1 LTRALVVAALTLLPA
16 AAAAQK
22 ADKFDATFRKYSKR
36 FFGIGFDWRVFKAQ
50 AIAESNLNPDA
61 RSHVGAVGLMQLMPS
76 TFGAVRTKNPEFQ
89 DIDDPQWNIA
99 AGIRYDSQLWTSWGD
114 QESVPDRIRFMFGAY
129 NAGRVPL
136 LRAQDKAREERLN
149 ERAWSSIE
157 IVAPKVPRWR
167 HGETL
172 SYVRRIDE
180 NFSKISLTG
189 DGLDGLVGR

>member
-1 LTRALVVAALTLLPA
+1 MTRALVVAALTLFPA
-16 AAAAQK
+16 AAMAQK

-36 FFGIGFDWRVFKAQ
+36 FFGIGFDWRLFKAQ

-76 TFGAVRTKNPEFQ
+76 TFRAVRTKNPEFES
-89 DIDDPQWNIA
+89 IDDPQWNIA
-99 AGIRYDSQLWTSWGD
+99 AGIQYDSQLWTLWGD
-114 QESVPDRIRFMFGAY
+114 QETVPDRIRFMLGAY

-136 LRAQDKAREERLN
+136 LRAQDKAREARLN

-157 IVAPKVPRWR
+157 IVAPNVPRWR

-180 NFSKISLTG
+180 NFSKLSMTG
-189 DGLDGLVGR
+189 EGLDGFVGN

>member
-1 LTRALVVAALTLLPA
+1 LKGTFLVAALAFLPPS
-16 AAAAQK
+16 AAAQK
-22 ADKFDATFRKYSKR
+22 IDRFDATFRKYSKR
-36 FFGIGFDWRVFKAQ
+36 FFGVGFDWRVFKAQ
-50 AIAESNLNPDA
+50 AIAESNLNPEA

-76 TFGAVRTKNPEFQ
+76 TFGAVRTKNPDLQ
-89 DIDDPQWNIA
+89 SIDDPEWNIA
-99 AGIRYDSQLWTSWGD
+99 AGIQYDSQLWTLWGD
-114 QESVPDRIRFMFGAY
+114 QDSVPDRIRFMFGAY

-172 SYVRRIDE
+172 GYVRRIDE

>member
-1 LTRALVVAALTLLPA
+1 LTRALVVAALTLFPA
-16 AAAAQK
+16 AAMAQK

-36 FFGIGFDWRVFKAQ
+36 FFGIGFDWRLFKAQ

-76 TFGAVRTKNPEFQ
+76 TFRAVRTKNPEFES
-89 DIDDPQWNIA
+89 IDDPQWNIA
-99 AGIRYDSQLWTSWGD
+99 AGIQYDSQLWTLWGD
-114 QESVPDRIRFMFGAY
+114 QETVPDRIRFMLGAY

-136 LRAQDKAREERLN
+136 LRAQDKAREARLN

-157 IVAPKVPRWR
+157 IVAPNVPRWR

-180 NFSKISLTG
+180 NFSKLSMTG
-189 DGLDGLVGR
+189 EGLDGFVGN

>member
-1 LTRALVVAALTLLPA
+1 LTRALVVAALTLFPA
-16 AAAAQK
+16 AATAQK

-76 TFGAVRTKNPEFQ
+76 TFRAVRTKNPELQ

-99 AGIRYDSQLWTSWGD
+99 AGIQYDSQLWTLWGD

-180 NFSKISLTG
+180 NFSKISLTA